1 MKLLFTNGR
10 VVDPANKVDSVND
23 ILVEN
28 GKVARVAPKIR
39 VSGKKKS
46 NLRVIDVRG
55 KVVMPGAIDMHA
67 HLREPGY
74 EEKETIY
81 SGTRAAASGGITSIC
96 CMPNTYPVI
105 DNQTAVEFIML
116 KAQKEG
122 AVNVFPVGAITKN
135 LSGEE
140 LTEIAELKR
149 AGVVAISDDGNAVA
163 NSRIMH
169 LALKYAKMF
178 SLPVISHCE
187 DVNLSKSGVMNAGYT
202 ATLLGLRGIPSEAEE
217 IMVIRDII
225 LARSAEAHLHVTH
238 VSCRESVKFIR
249 EAKRQNIHVT
259 CDTAPHYFT
268 LTEEAVKEYA
278 YNTNTKVNPPLR
290 TTEDVKAIKEGL
302 KDGTIDCIAS
312 DHAPHTQEEKAKDYE
327 SAPFGIIGLET
338 LLPLIFTE
346 LVHPKILSLQ
356 EAVAKVTVNPA
367 RVLNLPNKGRLSVGA
382 DADIT
387 IVDLE
392 KEFIY
397 EKVVS
402 KSKNTPFLGRKF
414 RGCVVMTI
422 VGGKIVFQDGKL
434 LL

>member
-1 MKLLFTNGR
+1 MKLLIANGR
-10 VVDPANKVDSVND
+10 VVDPADKIDSVND
-23 ILVEN
+23 ILIEN
-28 GKVARVAPKIR
+28 GKVIRIAPRIR
-39 VSGKKKS
+39 TSGKKS
-46 NLRVIDVRG
+46 NVKIINVRG

-81 SGTRAAASGGITSIC
+81 SGTRAAASGGITSVC
-96 CMPNTYPVI
+96 CMPNTRPVI
-105 DNQTAVEFIML
+105 DNQTTVEFVML

-122 AVNVFPVGAITKN
+122 VVNVFPVGAITKN
-135 LSGEE
+135 LAGEE
-140 LTEIAELKR
+140 LTEIAELKN

-163 NSRIMH
+163 NSRIMY

-187 DVNLSKSGVMNAGYT
+187 DTNLSKGGVMNAGYT
-202 ATLLGLRGIPSEAEE
+202 ATLLGLRGIPPEAEE

-225 LARSAEAHLHVTH
+225 LAHSAGAHLHVTH
-238 VSCRESVKFIR
+238 VSCCESVRFIR
-249 EAKRQNIHVT
+249 EAKRKNIKVT

-268 LTEEAVKEYA
+268 LTEEAVKTYV

-290 TTEDVKAIKEGL
+290 TIEDVKAIKEGL

-312 DHAPHTQEEKAKDYE
+312 DHAPHTQEEKARDYE

-346 LVHPKILSLQ
+346 LVHTKVLSLQ
-356 EAVAKVTVNPA
+356 DAIAKVTINPA
-367 RVLNLPNKGRLSVGA
+367 TVLNLSNKGRLSVGA

-387 IVDLE
+387 VVDLE
-392 KEFIY
+392 REFIY
-397 EKVVS
+397 ERVVS

-414 RGCVVMTI
+414 RGYVEMTI
-422 VGGKIVFQDGKL
+422 VGGKIVFRDGKL